1 MTNDE
6 LRTAIEAML
15 AAHPSI
21 DVSPAG
27 HNRHAKRYRA
37 RNGANI
43 GWQDEQ
49 KTQQNIYVER
59 DRVNLGKLSA
69 IDHRVYEARD
79 YAASMPNHNLFHA
92 EAFSQQRDIVAFAV
106 QDIWQ
111 AAQII
116 AEVTA

>member
-15 AAHPSI
+15 AAHPTI
-21 DVSPAG
+21 EASPAG
-27 HNRHAKRYRA
+27 HNTHAKRYRA
-37 RNGANI
+37 GNGANI

-59 DRVNLGKLSA
+59 DRVNLGRLSA
-69 IDHRVYEARD
+69 IEHRIYEARD
-79 YAASMPNHNLFHA
+79 FGGSRPNHNLFHA
-92 EAFSQQRDIVAFAV
+92 DAFSLDRDIVAFAV
-106 QDIWQ
+106 RDIWQ

-116 AEVTA
+116 AEVSA